1 MQAMA
6 QAHGLEAHGTLLLLM
21 AMPCLL
27 PVPDAMPRP
36 G

>member
-6 QAHGLEAHGTLLLLM
+6 QAHGPEAHGTLLLLM
-21 AMPCLL
+21 TMPCLL
-27 PVPDAMPRP
+27 PVPDAMQRP